1 VPKPGDAMNTTKTT
15 NATSTLSVAATAD
28 DAAKLIDAEKAPFV
42 DLASAIASAVTRV
55 DDPDM
60 A

>member
-1 VPKPGDAMNTTKTT
+1 MNTTKTT

>member
-1 VPKPGDAMNTTKTT
+1 MQTMKTT
-15 NATSTLSVAATAD
+15 NTASKPSVAATAD

-42 DLASAIASAVTRV
+42 DLASAIANAVTRV

>member
-1 VPKPGDAMNTTKTT
+1 MKTT
-15 NATSTLSVAATAD
+15 NTTSTPSVSATAD
-28 DAAKLIDAEKAPFV
+28 DAAKLIEAEKAPFV
-42 DLASAIASAVTRV
+42 DLASAIASAVTSV